1 MMQYYKILLLLS
13 ILCASST
20 NLKSIEETS
29 TEQLR
34 TDKEKQIH
42 AKIENN
48 KELLAQRKQ
57 QYQEKIN
64 SDTVTN
70 TEKKKDTV

>member
-1 MMQYYKILLLLS
+1 MMQHYKALLLLS
-13 ILCASST
+13 VLCASST

-34 TDKEKQIH
+34 AEKEKKIR

-48 KELLAQRKQ
+48 KELLAQRKL

-64 SDTVTN
+64 NDTIIN